1 MDLNFIVL
9 PKYTIMK
16 GYSILIF
23 IFFFCGSSSGQGMMK
38 QTLGIH
44 GSSEFIYA
52 NNKSYFLQQSI
63 GQASVINTY
72 NANNHQLRQGFL
84 QPIKAALINSGFDTT
99 IDVFIYPNPFDETIN
114 LEFEEVLIDEIIITL
129 HNIIGQQLYQEKFAP
144 SENLTFQFHNLP
156 IGTYVLRGQ
165 MRSQTFAAKLIRYK

>member
-1 MDLNFIVL
+1 
-9 PKYTIMK
+9 MK

-23 IFFFCGSSSGQGMMK
+23 IFFVCGSSFGQSMLK

-44 GSSEFIYA
+44 GKSDFVYA
-52 NNKSYFLQQSI
+52 NNKSYFFQQSI

-72 NANNHQLRQGFL
+72 NSNNHQLRQGFL
-84 QPIKAALINSGFDTT
+84 QPVKAASINSGFDTE
-99 IDVFIYPNPFDETIN
+99 IDVSIYPNPFDETIN
-114 LEFEEVLIDEIIITL
+114 LNFEEVLTDEIIISM
-129 HNIIGQQLYQEKFAP
+129 HNIIGQLIYQEKFAP
-144 SENLTFQFHNLP
+144 SENIILQFHNLP

>member
-1 MDLNFIVL
+1 
-9 PKYTIMK
+9 MK
-16 GYSILIF
+16 VYSILIF
-23 IFFFCGSSSGQGMMK
+23 VFFAWGSSFGQSMMK

-44 GSSEFIYA
+44 GSSEFIYT
-52 NNKSYFLQQSI
+52 NNKSYFFQQSI

-84 QPIKAALINSGFDTT
+84 QPVKAALINSGFDTT

-114 LEFEEVLIDEIIITL
+114 LDFEEVLTDEIIISF
-129 HNIIGQQLYQEKFAP
+129 HNILGQLIYQEKFAP
-144 SENLTFQFHNLP
+144 SENLTLQFSNLP

-165 MRSQTFAAKLIRYK
+165 MRSQTFAVKLIRYK